1 MLAFYETW
9 IASRNPMEH
18 DRKLFGEVAFEN
30 GYVTTRQLY
39 EALTLQVK
47 ADLAGKPYKF
57 IGQLL
62 IELGYMTEPQVL
74 ETLAVLHSPESVA
87 T

>member
-1 MLAFYETW
+1 
-9 IASRNPMEH
+9 MEH

-30 GYVTTRQLY
+30 GYVTTKQLY

-47 ADLAGKPYKF
+47 ADFAGKPYKF
-57 IGQLL
+57 IGQILV
-62 IELGYMTEPQVL
+62 ELGYMTEPQVL
-74 ETLAVLHSPESVA
+74 EILAILHTSERVS